1 MKFWRNAAALLIVFH
16 PKRTHTGNHSTPKD
30 VKNEGRPGKVYENK
44 GSRGKMS
51 ETISDICAR
60 LKPFLQKIGL
70 SSSPEDAFHLA
81 DRALHLKPNISEAL
95 TIRGRAALA
104 LRKPADAVEDF
115 RKASKLDPGDAT
127 NHFQLARAYRQL
139 GLTAQAEDETAIYV
153 RMQGEAHSP
162 KEDQQAA
169 PQ

>member
-1 MKFWRNAAALLIVFH
+1 
-16 PKRTHTGNHSTPKD
+16 
-30 VKNEGRPGKVYENK
+30 
-44 GSRGKMS
+44 
-51 ETISDICAR
+51 
-60 LKPFLQKIGL
+60 
-70 SSSPEDAFHLA
+70 
-81 DRALHLKPNISEAL
+81 LKPNISEAL

-104 LRKPADAVEDF
+104 LRKPADAVEDLK
-115 RKASKLDPGDAT
+115 KASKLDPGDAT

-162 KEDQQAA
+162 KEDQQAT